1 MEECAVTERSVK
13 IQSRVGL
20 HARPAALFVQTAAK
34 APMEVTVAKAGGAPV
49 NAKSILAV
57 LGLDARHGEEVVL
70 SADGAGA
77 DELLDS
83 LEKLLSASEPE
94 ES

>member
-1 MEECAVTERSVK
+1 VTERNVK
-13 IQSRVGL
+13 IESRVGL

-34 APMEVTVAKAGGAPV
+34 APMEVTVAKRGGDPV

-70 SADGAGA
+70 AADGDGA

-83 LEKLLSASEPE
+83 LEELLSTPEPGGA
-94 ES
+94 

>member
-1 MEECAVTERSVK
+1 VSERNVK
-13 IQSRVGL
+13 IESRVGL

-34 APMEVTVAKAGGAPV
+34 APMDVTVAKRGGSPV

-57 LGLDARHGEEVVL
+57 LGMDARHGEEVVL
-70 SADGAGA
+70 SADGEGA

-83 LEKLLSASEPE
+83 LEALLSTPEPE
-94 ES
+94 GA

>member
-1 MEECAVTERSVK
+1 MTERNVK
-13 IQSRVGL
+13 IESRVGL

-34 APMEVTVAKAGGAPV
+34 APMEVTVAKRGGDPV

-70 SADGAGA
+70 AADGDGA

-83 LEKLLSASEPE
+83 LEKLLSTPEPE
-94 ES
+94 GV

>member
-1 MEECAVTERSVK
+1 MTERNVK
-13 IQSRVGL
+13 IESKVGL

-34 APMEVTVAKAGGAPV
+34 APMDVTVGKPGKDPV

-70 SADGAGA
+70 SAEGPGA
-77 DELLDS
+77 DALLDE
-83 LEKLLSASEPE
+83 LEALLTEPE
-94 ES
+94 GA

>member
-1 MEECAVTERSVK
+1 MTERNVK

-34 APMEVTVAKAGGAPV
+34 APMDVTVGKPGGTPV

-70 SADGAGA
+70 SAEGAGA
-77 DELLDS
+77 EELLDS
-83 LEKLLSASEPE
+83 LETLLSTPEPE

>member
-1 MEECAVTERSVK
+1 VTERNVK
-13 IQSRVGL
+13 IESKVGL

-34 APMEVTVAKAGGAPV
+34 APMDVTVAKRGGAPV

-57 LGLDARHGEEVVL
+57 LGLDARHGEDIVIA
-70 SADGAGA
+70 ADGAGA

-83 LEKLLSASEPE
+83 LEALIAKPEPE
-94 ES
+94 GA

>member
-1 MEECAVTERSVK
+1 MTERNVK
-13 IQSRVGL
+13 IESRVGL

-34 APMEVTVAKAGGAPV
+34 AGMDVTVAKRGGDPV

-70 SADGAGA
+70 TADGEGAG
-77 DELLDS
+77 ELLDS
-83 LEKLLSASEPE
+83 LEELLSMPEPE
-94 ES
+94 GA